1 MCGEAFSSTRYT
13 NPQPASTSATGGD
26 HDAGRLSREQ
36 LERFVN
42 AFLNNRPDELERTR
56 REIAP
61 ASLAPA
67 TPKTTAEAAEA
78 IVACLTDASGQ
89 HGNPGEYLDVE
100 DDLDED
106 SGLTF
111 YNHEGE
117 LDLLV
122 SLVRAYQ
129 SAAS

>member
-13 NPQPASTSATGGD
+13 NPQPASTSASGD
-26 HDAGRLSREQ
+26 HDAARLSREQ

-67 TPKTTAEAAEA
+67 KPKTKAEAAEA
-78 IVACLTDASGQ
+78 VVAFLTDASGQ
-89 HGNPGEYLDVE
+89 HGNPGEFLDVGE
-100 DDLDED
+100 DNHED
-106 SGLTF
+106 SVLTID
-111 YNHEGE
+111 YYEGE
-117 LDLLV
+117 LDFLT

>member
-13 NPQPASTSATGGD
+13 NPQPASTSASGD
-26 HDAGRLSREQ
+26 HDAARLSRGQ

-67 TPKTTAEAAEA
+67 KPKTKAEAAEA
-78 IVACLTDASGQ
+78 IVAFLTDASGND
-89 HGNPGEYLDVE
+89 GNPGAFLDVGE
-100 DDLDED
+100 DVDED
-106 SGLTF
+106 FELTI